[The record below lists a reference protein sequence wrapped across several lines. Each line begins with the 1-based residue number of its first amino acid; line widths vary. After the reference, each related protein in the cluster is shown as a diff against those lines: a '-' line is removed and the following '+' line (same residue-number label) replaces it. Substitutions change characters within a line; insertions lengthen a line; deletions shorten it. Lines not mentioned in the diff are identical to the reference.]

1 MLDVDCPMVIIDDG
15 GEWNTAAPAAIL
27 ITDNRQAAANTHN
40 TKKRHKT
47 KTDIKMKTH
56 IQCPLGPGQPSSVRL
71 NAVLS
76 GCG

>member
-40 TKKRHKT
+40 TKRDT
-47 KTDIKMKTH
+47 KQKQT
-56 IQCPLGPGQPSSVRL
+56 
-71 NAVLS
+71 
-76 GCG
+76 